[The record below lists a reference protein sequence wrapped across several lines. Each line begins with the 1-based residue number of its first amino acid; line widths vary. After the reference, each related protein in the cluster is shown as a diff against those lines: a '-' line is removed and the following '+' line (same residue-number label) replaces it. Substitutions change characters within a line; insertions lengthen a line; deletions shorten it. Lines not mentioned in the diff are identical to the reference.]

1 MTDKTMKNAL
11 RMVLQLLINAIIVLL
26 LIQVFTFAYNFFY
39 KVFTDKS
46 VNPASQTEIAFVV
59 EPDSSTTEIVD
70 NLVDAGLVSD
80 KYVMLAKVYLSSYH
94 GKMMP
99 GTYMLSPSMTQEEIM
114 KTITGS
120 MNEEE

>member
-1 MTDKTMKNAL
+1 M
-11 RMVLQLLINAIIVLL
+11 
-26 LIQVFTFAYNFFY
+26 
-39 KVFTDKS
+39 
-46 VNPASQTEIAFVV
+46 NPASQTEIAFVV